1 VKILISGSSI
11 RRYRLALRAIIL
23 SSVVFLFTSTLA
35 FAGADGGGVEIP
47 WGDIVKETVNLTI
60 FLCVLGYFVRKPLSS
75 FLKDRS
81 ELMRK
86 SIEDASAARAEAMK
100 KLEAV
105 DARMKLLSEEIA
117 KLNARMES
125 ESAAEAQ
132 ALRDTATAEIGR
144 IRAQAEFSGEQ
155 ELKKALAELR
165 HEASVLV
172 SEAAE
177 TMVRESLSA
186 QDQERLVKEN
196 IEKIERIV

>member
-1 VKILISGSSI
+1 MKILISGSSI